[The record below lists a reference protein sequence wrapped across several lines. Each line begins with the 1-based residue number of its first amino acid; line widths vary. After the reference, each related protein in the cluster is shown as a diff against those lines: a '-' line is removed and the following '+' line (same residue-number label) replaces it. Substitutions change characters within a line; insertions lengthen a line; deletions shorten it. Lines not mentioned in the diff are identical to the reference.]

1 MLGNMPNVSATCVS
15 TTTAR
20 QAAPKSTKNRE
31 AAYIPMPLVCAGT
44 AMAERGWPD
53 RRLLVVGMAAAD
65 FLGPDEFLARREN
78 LAHGRDDDP
87 HGDGCGDERI
97 ENRIAGQA
105 DQQAGGDRRQGYV
118 HVADIVNIGE
128 PDRRV
133 VAARR
138 EEEPRDG
145 PIGSGG
151 EEADHDGDRADDRG
165 GWSIRSAACHSSSA
179 LTSRRPTELKTLAE
193 RSRCRE
199 MPCGKT
205 NAK

>member
-31 AAYIPMPLVCAGT
+31 AASLCRSFAR
-44 AMAERGWPD
+44 ARLWLRGGGAD
-53 RRLLVVGMAAAD
+53 RRLLVVGMAADD

-138 EEEPRDG
+138 EEEPRDA

-165 GWSIRSAACHSSSA
+165 GMEYS
-179 LTSRRPTELKTLAE
+179 L
-193 RSRCRE
+193 
-199 MPCGKT
+199 
-205 NAK
+205 